1 VRPAICWSTPPQES
15 KNINTLACTGGGEV
29 VAPGCPSFSFL
40 NGENMLQHTLAG
52 YTGAEHTGEPVVKD
66 EPVEAVVPT
75 VDEQPISVEVQEKL
89 RFLALAFDTV
99 ADVLEDLPACH
110 REVQAKF
117 ELDENGGTP
126 FNSVYDF
133 DRCVRDLKE
142 RVLGFAVR
150 SIIEKYPNFP
160 IDWDNLNR
168 NFLQGCERGEFDPN
182 VLIKELSALLV
193 DAQTASWKAILKE
206 TEYSVAS
213 ILYDGYKHRH
223 PTAAEMVKGSTIT
236 FRTHASLSTSHCW
249 ERSGDK
255 LRALEVL
262 FRVVLRGDDP
272 MTTKA
277 EILPGLWEGTLAE
290 FLEKKT
296 ILAYGMQSARRYKN
310 GNLRITFT
318 TRGNAVKVAK
328 VLAGEEVG

>member
-1 VRPAICWSTPPQES
+1 VRPAICLSTPPQES
-15 KNINTLACTGGGEV
+15 KKIKTLACTGGGEV
-29 VAPGCPSFSFL
+29 AAPGCPSFSFL
-40 NGENMLQHTLAG
+40 NGENMSQQSLAG
-52 YTGAEHTGEPVVKD
+52 YGAEHTGEPVVND
-66 EPVEAVVPT
+66 EPVEAVAPT
-75 VDEQPISVEVQEKL
+75 VDEQPISAEVQERM

-99 ADVLEDLPACH
+99 ADVLQDLPVCH

-117 ELDENGGTP
+117 DLDENGGTP
-126 FNSVYDF
+126 FNSVYNF
-133 DRCVRDLKE
+133 DRCVWDLRD

-150 SIIEKYPNFP
+150 GIIEKYPNFP

-168 NFLQGCERGEFDPN
+168 NFLQGCERGVFDPD
-182 VLIKELSALLV
+182 VLIRELSALLV
-193 DAQTASWKAILKE
+193 DARTASWDAILKE
-206 TEYSVAS
+206 AQYAVPSIEYDS
-213 ILYDGYKHRH
+213 YKRRR

-236 FRTHASLSTSHCW
+236 FRAHASLSTGHCW
-249 ERSGDK
+249 ERSGDR

-277 EILPGLWEGTLAE
+277 GTLPGLWEGTLAE

-318 TRGNAVKVAK
+318 TKENAVKVAK